1 MAVSFTDEK
10 LRIIDF
16 RTGPSQTQ
24 DIGNATMQLEGE
36 HSDIIKRIVLSPDG
50 TLLISAGQDG
60 LVKIWDLGMRR
71 CIQTIGDN
79 GLNFGRGLGPSS
91 SQQTDFHRDTISAID
106 INFDEEL
113 MFTGGRDGAMFMT
126 KLGENFSENQVP
138 Y

>member
-1 MAVSFTDEK
+1 VAVSFTDEK

-71 CIQTIGDN
+71 CI
-79 GLNFGRGLGPSS
+79 
-91 SQQTDFHRDTISAID
+91 
-106 INFDEEL
+106 
-113 MFTGGRDGAMFMT
+113 
-126 KLGENFSENQVP
+126 
-138 Y
+138 